1 MFQDRESV
9 SACDPPFQKALH
21 RARDDP
27 VSTQPPLL
35 FPFFFFVLI
44 YACRGVP
51 KATKASKMVKA
62 RAKVGLVPYQGLKLK
77 EKLAH

>member
-9 SACDPPFQKALH
+9 SACDPPFQEALH
-21 RARDDP
+21 GAQDDP

-35 FPFFFFVLI
+35 FPFFFGSD
-44 YACRGVP
+44 CSGVP

-77 EKLAH
+77 EKLAY